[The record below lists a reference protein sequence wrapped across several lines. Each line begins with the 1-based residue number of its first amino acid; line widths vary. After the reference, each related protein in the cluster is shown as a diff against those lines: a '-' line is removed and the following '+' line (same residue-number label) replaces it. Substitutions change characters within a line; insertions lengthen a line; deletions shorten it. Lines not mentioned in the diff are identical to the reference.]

1 MQNLLLVLLQSQKM
15 LDERKAKLKVK
26 EVQKQE
32 KEKRLQKL
40 KSQVT
45 DCLSKKGKQQQQKRF
60 FLYFP
65 SLFIGRKVKPS
76 CKLDQTESLME
87 SLSQSHI

>member
-40 KSQVT
+40 KSQVM
-45 DCLSKKGKQQQQKRF
+45 DCLRKKGKQHQKRLF
-60 FLYFP
+60 WYF
-65 SLFIGRKVKPS
+65 
-76 CKLDQTESLME
+76 
-87 SLSQSHI
+87 SLSFYWKEDKAFL

>member
-1 MQNLLLVLLQSQKM
+1 MHNLLLVSLQSQKM

-87 SLSQSHI
+87 SLSQSHV

>member
-1 MQNLLLVLLQSQKM
+1 M

-40 KSQVT
+40 KSQVM
-45 DCLSKKGKQQQQKRF
+45 DCLSKKGKQQQKKRF
-60 FLYFP
+60 FLYF
-65 SLFIGRKVKPS
+65 
-76 CKLDQTESLME
+76 
-87 SLSQSHI
+87 SLSFYWKEDKAFL

>member
-45 DCLSKKGKQQQQKRF
+45 DC
-60 FLYFP
+60 
-65 SLFIGRKVKPS
+65 
-76 CKLDQTESLME
+76 
-87 SLSQSHI
+87 

>member
-15 LDERKAKLKVK
+15 LGERKAKLKVK

-40 KSQVT
+40 KSQVM

-60 FLYFP
+60 FLYF
-65 SLFIGRKVKPS
+65 
-76 CKLDQTESLME
+76 
-87 SLSQSHI
+87 SLSFYWKEGKAFL

>member
-1 MQNLLLVLLQSQKM
+1 M

-45 DCLSKKGKQQQQKRF
+45 DCLSKQGKQQQQKRF

-65 SLFIGRKVKPS
+65 SLFIGRKVKP

-87 SLSQSHI
+87 SLSQSLV

>member
-40 KSQVT
+40 KSQVM
-45 DCLSKKGKQQQQKRF
+45 DYLSKKGKQQQQKRF
-60 FLYFP
+60 FLYF
-65 SLFIGRKVKPS
+65 
-76 CKLDQTESLME
+76 
-87 SLSQSHI
+87 SLSFYWKEGKAFL

>member
-1 MQNLLLVLLQSQKM
+1 M

-26 EVQKQE
+26 EVQKKE

-45 DCLSKKGKQQQQKRF
+45 DCLSEQGKQQQQKRV
-60 FLYFP
+60 FLYF
-65 SLFIGRKVKPS
+65 
-76 CKLDQTESLME
+76 
-87 SLSQSHI
+87 SLSFYWKEGKAFL